1 MKQTKQKCTLT
12 YYSPLLSVASRRQN
26 KNDLGR
32 VSAKTNEN
40 SNSNDNSLKSFRH
53 WEKKLVR
60 ARHVSRGLCQGDFQR
75 SFAQVIVALSSNL
88 DQEVQ
93 CF

>member
-32 VSAKTNEN
+32 VSAKTNEH
-40 SNSNDNSLKSFRH
+40 SNSNDNSLKSFRQL
-53 WEKKLVR
+53 EKKLVR
-60 ARHVSRGLCQGDFQR
+60 ARHPADCAKEISKDHSHTL
-75 SFAQVIVALSSNL
+75 L
-88 DQEVQ
+88 
-93 CF
+93 

>member
-1 MKQTKQKCTLT
+1 MKQTEQKCTLT
-12 YYSPLLSVASRRQN
+12 YYSPLLSVASRRQKEN
-26 KNDLGR
+26 SLGR

-60 ARHVSRGLCQGDFQR
+60 ARHPADCATEISKDHLHM
-75 SFAQVIVALSSNL
+75 LL
-88 DQEVQ
+88 
-93 CF
+93 

>member
-1 MKQTKQKCTLT
+1 MKQTEQKCTLT
-12 YYSPLLSVASRRQN
+12 YYFPLLSVASRRQN

-40 SNSNDNSLKSFRH
+40 INSNDNSLKSLRH

-60 ARHVSRGLCQGDFQR
+60 ASHPADCAKEISKDHSHML
-75 SFAQVIVALSSNL
+75 L
-88 DQEVQ
+88 
-93 CF
+93 

>member
-40 SNSNDNSLKSFRH
+40 SNSKYNSLKSFRH
-53 WEKKLVR
+53 
-60 ARHVSRGLCQGDFQR
+60 
-75 SFAQVIVALSSNL
+75 
-88 DQEVQ
+88 
-93 CF
+93 

>member
-12 YYSPLLSVASRRQN
+12 YYSPLLSVVSRRQKEN
-26 KNDLGR
+26 FVGR

-75 SFAQVIVALSSNL
+75 SLAQVIVALSSNL

>member
-40 SNSNDNSLKSFRH
+40 SNSNDDSLKSFRH
-53 WEKKLVR
+53 W
-60 ARHVSRGLCQGDFQR
+60 
-75 SFAQVIVALSSNL
+75 
-88 DQEVQ
+88 
-93 CF
+93 